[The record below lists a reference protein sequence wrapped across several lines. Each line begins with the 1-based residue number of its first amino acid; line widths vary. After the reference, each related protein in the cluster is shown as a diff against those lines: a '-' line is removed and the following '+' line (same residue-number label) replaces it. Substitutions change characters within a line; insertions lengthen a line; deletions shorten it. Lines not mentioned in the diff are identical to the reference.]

1 MLRVIT
7 NRSGEAFRLDLHGM
21 LGGPWV
27 PLLEEHWRAIMR
39 EMPTAVVTVWL
50 SDVDYIDRDGERLI
64 QRMAEDGVQFVATGC
79 MNRYV
84 IEKLQPQPNGE
95 ESWKP

>member
-7 NRSGEAFRLDLHGM
+7 ERKGSTYQLELHGM
-21 LGGPWV
+21 LGGSWV
-27 PLLEEHWRAIMR
+27 PVLEQHWRAIVR
-39 EMPTAVVTVWL
+39 ELPTAVVTILL

-64 QRMAEDGVQFVATGC
+64 QRMAGDGVQFVATGC

-84 IEKLQPQPNGE
+84 IEKLQPQTKGE
-95 ESWKP
+95 ESWKL

>member
-7 NRSGEAFRLDLHGM
+7 NRNGSTIRLELHGM

-27 PLLEEHWRAIMR
+27 PVLQQHWRAIVR
-39 EMPTAVVTVWL
+39 ELPAAEVTVLL

-64 QRMAEDGVQFVATGC
+64 RRMAADGVQFVATGC

-84 IEKLQPQPNGE
+84 IENLQPQPKGE
-95 ESWKP
+95 E